1 MARQI
6 GQKMRFDDVE
16 LALMKAVFANNENLL
31 FIIRKVMLQG
41 ELTEDERSTLVSAMT
56 PELYKLLRKVF
67 LPEIDLDAPLFQ
79 IADPYIGLNAD
90 VEKVGPE
97 EFWPVYQAKKLE
109 FDFIDQQLECLRD
122 VNEHREPTIS
132 FKDMVKGK
140 GTKAGKEELYINIMA
155 RNYLL
160 SFVDSSLQQVKFLA
174 GSAEETVEETKER
187 LARDSSK

>member
-1 MARQI
+1 
-6 GQKMRFDDVE
+6 MRFDDVE

-41 ELTEDERSTLVSAMT
+41 ELTEDERNTITSTMT
-56 PELYKLLRKVF
+56 PELYKLCRKVF

-122 VNEHREPTIS
+122 VNEHAEPKIS

-140 GTKAGKEELYINIMA
+140 GTKAGKEELYVNIMA

-160 SFVDSSLQQVKFLA
+160 SFVDSSLQQIKFLA

-187 LARDSSK
+187 LAKDSSK